1 MPRPLEEFR
10 KALARLPL
18 PLAEHDL
25 ESDGTIPYI
34 IRHELAAHEPRLAE
48 LPEETPSFV
57 VRRPRKANSSSEAE
71 LGQAE
76 GWAPGKCQALTYGSP
91 RARNYG
97 YEKREDG
104 HTRPPS
110 KTHFLMLLPSC
121 EERSTGQRPKTKDEV
136 ARRLKRYGTTVQYEE
151 RCYTDYPL
159 QAASFKLA

>member
-1 MPRPLEEFR
+1 MALRVGFPTRVGFPEGLLSSCESFSSCLILLSLEEFW

-25 ESDGTIPYI
+25 ESDDTIPYI

-97 YEKREDG
+97 YEKREG
-104 HTRPPS
+104 R
-110 KTHFLMLLPSC
+110 THAP
-121 EERSTGQRPKTKDEV
+121 
-136 ARRLKRYGTTVQYEE
+136 TVQN
-151 RCYTDYPL
+151 
-159 QAASFKLA
+159 SF